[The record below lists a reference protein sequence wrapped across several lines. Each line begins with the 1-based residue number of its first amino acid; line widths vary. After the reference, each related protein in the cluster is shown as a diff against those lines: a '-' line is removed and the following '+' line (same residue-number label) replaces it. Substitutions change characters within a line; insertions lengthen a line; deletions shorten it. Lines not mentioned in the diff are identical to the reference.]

1 MNMRADPWHNRS
13 TISKWAHVL
22 ERSGLALAGGSC
34 GLFVAA
40 EVGRANIDLFASD
53 TSVFAMMVLGTIG
66 FYLGIDLPSARLI
79 TRNCRCGPDCAQHRY
94 GGITECDRH
103 VSDRCS
109 GGLGRFCHHP
119 GRDYYSGRGLSHRNY
134 LGSWCRH
141 ASCSRHDRT
150 NARGRHISELGK
162 ILARR
167 FCFAPGKAFD

>member
-66 FYLGIDLPSARLI
+66 FYLGIDLPPAPPHHAQLPLRTRIAPSTDTVELLSATGTFLTAAAAVWAVSVI
-79 TRNCRCGPDCAQHRY
+79 ILDETTTPAGAY
-94 GGITECDRH
+94 LTGITWG
-103 VSDRCS
+103 V
-109 GGLGRFCHHP
+109 GAVMQVAAG
-119 GRDYYSGRGLSHRNY
+119 
-134 LGSWCRH
+134 
-141 ASCSRHDRT
+141 T
-150 NARGRHISELGK
+150 IARMRAEGT
-162 ILARR
+162 LAN
-167 FCFAPGKAFD
+167 